1 MRPSD
6 DVVSTLEWLGGI
18 ARTRLT
24 GTPEERAAQDAIAA
38 RLEKAGYTIGWHAF
52 RYPRH
57 IYGSL
62 ALHFGLALLFL
73 AVPWPALAA
82 AGHALVAV
90 SFFSEATRR
99 GLILRHLWPK
109 TASQNLLATLPAR
122 GPMRR
127 RIVLLAH
134 VDSAYTGFLF
144 RPSVLKVLAAP
155 PPKFLPFLQKQ
166 LALPLAGVAA
176 LAVFELASMFFELP
190 RWPMFVLALPAVPVF
205 LLNAQIVLR
214 NEVVPGAADNL
225 TGCAAQVVLAEAY
238 AKRRADDVEIV
249 FGFTG
254 AEEAGTGGALELVKA
269 KRDEWSR
276 DDTVVVILDTLSNGD
291 LYQLEEGELYRIER
305 PPELVAAVDA
315 AGVAAGRGPVPRYVV
330 PAGGTD
336 ALPFLAYGYRAIAL
350 TCIDPVQNAPRGY
363 HHPSDTV
370 ENVDPEQLVRSTDVA
385 EHLIAELAGRSRREE
400 EGEDAPALRAV

>member
-1 MRPSD
+1 MRASD
-6 DVVSTLEWLGGI
+6 DVVATLRWLGGI

-24 GTPEERAAQDAIAA
+24 GTPDERAAQDAIAA
-38 RLEKAGYTIGWHAF
+38 RLEGAGYDVSWHTF

-62 ALHFGLALLFL
+62 ALHFGLALALL
-73 AVPWPALAA
+73 ALPWPRVAA
-82 AGHALVAV
+82 AGHALVAI

-99 GLILRHLWPK
+99 GMILRHLWPK
-109 TASQNLLATLPAR
+109 VASQNLLATLPAR

-127 RIVLLAH
+127 RLVFLAH

-144 RPSVLKVLAAP
+144 RPNVLKALAAP
-155 PPKFLPFLQKQ
+155 PPSFLPFLRKQ

-176 LAVFELASMFFELP
+176 LAVYELASAYLDLP
-190 RWPMFVLALPAVPVF
+190 RWPAYALALPALPVF

-238 AKRRADDVEIV
+238 AKQRADDVEVV

-254 AEEAGTGGALELVKA
+254 AEEAGTGGAFQLAKA
-269 KRDEWSR
+269 MKDTWSR
-276 DDTVVVILDTLSNGD
+276 EDTEVIILDTLSNGD
-291 LYQLEEGELYRIER
+291 LFQLEEGELYRITR

-315 AGVAAGRGPVPRYVV
+315 ASTAAGFGPVPMYIV

-336 ALPFLAYGYRAIAL
+336 ALPFLAMGYRAIAL
-350 TCIDPVQNAPRGY
+350 TCIDPEQNAPRGY

-370 ENVDPEQLVRSTDVA
+370 ENVDPAQLVRSTDVA
-385 EHLIAELAGRSRREE
+385 FSLLTELAGVKPNE
-400 EGEDAPALRAV
+400 EGEREPERRAV

>member
-1 MRPSD
+1 MRASD
-6 DVVSTLEWLGGI
+6 DVVSTLRWLGGI

-24 GTPEERAAQDAIAA
+24 GTPDERAAQDAIAA
-38 RLEKAGYTIGWHAF
+38 RLEKAGYDVSWHAF

-62 ALHFGLALLFL
+62 ALHFGLALAFAAL
-73 AVPWPALAA
+73 PWAYLAA
-82 AGHALVAV
+82 AGHVLVAV

-109 TASQNLLATLPAR
+109 VSSQNLLATRPAK

-127 RIVLLAH
+127 RLVFLAH

-144 RPSVLKVLAAP
+144 RPEVLKVMAAP
-155 PPKFLPFLQKQ
+155 PPSFLPFLQKQ
-166 LALPLAGVAA
+166 LALPLVGVVLAA
-176 LAVFELASMFFELP
+176 AFEVASVLFELP
-190 RWPMFVLALPAVPVF
+190 RWPGYVLLIPAVLVF
-205 LLNAQIVLR
+205 LVNAQVVLQ

-225 TGCAAQVVLAEAY
+225 TGCAAQVVLAEAW
-238 AKRRADDVEIV
+238 AQRAADDVEVV

-254 AEEAGTGGALELVKA
+254 AEEAGTGGAYALVKA
-269 KRDEWSR
+269 MQGEWSR
-276 DDTVVVILDTLSNGD
+276 DDTEVIILDTLSNGD
-291 LYQLEEGELYRIER
+291 LFALEEGELYRIER
-305 PPELVAAVDA
+305 PASLVAAVDA
-315 AGVAAGRGPVPRYVV
+315 AAATAGQPAVPKYVV

-350 TCIDPVQNAPRGY
+350 TCIDPEQHAPRGY

-385 EHLIAELAGRSRREE
+385 QHLLAELAGLKEE
-400 EGEDAPALRAV
+400 ADAPALRAG